1 MHPLCHGLR
10 KDTPSPGTIQAR
22 RMRKQSGSEHPQHI
36 RHAMHGTNKGYAGIT
51 LVQEGPEGY
60 TPTVHDIGKRLRVAP
75 PSRNVLSLASAMLT
89 YGVSR
94 PGRRDSGPCN
104 SRTKIKTCPQGVPG
118 SKCWVPTVSVSPM
131 QVYGRLASITVA
143 SLLPFLLQVALCL
156 SAVLLLLVATMPFME
171 PTLTF
176 GVIGAGTVQA
186 PPDLSVFNERLQHLV
201 ERSEAN
207 RP

>member
-104 SRTKIKTCPQGVPG
+104 SRTKIKTCVPNLGYLLSICLQGARRVCLVPSAG
-118 SKCWVPTVSVSPM
+118 YR
-131 QVYGRLASITVA
+131 Q
-143 SLLPFLLQVALCL
+143 CL
-156 SAVLLLLVATMPFME
+156 
-171 PTLTF
+171 
-176 GVIGAGTVQA
+176 
-186 PPDLSVFNERLQHLV
+186 
-201 ERSEAN
+201 
-207 RP
+207 